1 MARLNIANRITMA
14 RLIVGLVALVTLAM
28 VESGAWPGGRSTGLW
43 VSLVLFLVATISDA
57 LDGYLARSRGIV
69 TVFGRIADPFVDKV
83 VVAGALVLLTVIPE
97 SRALLAPWM
106 VVVIV
111 SREFL
116 VTGIRGWMES
126 EGINFQA
133 ERPGKYK
140 MVLQVVAI
148 AGLLL
153 MLATGAHA
161 LWFVW
166 TIRAVIWA
174 TLALTLYSGWFYVRK
189 ATSAAHGLAL

>member
-1 MARLNIANRITMA
+1 MSRLNIANRITLA
-14 RLIVGLVALVTLAM
+14 RLVVGLVALLTLSM
-28 VESGAWPGGRSTGLW
+28 VESGTWPFGQSTGVWITLG
-43 VSLVLFLVATISDA
+43 LFLLATVTDA
-57 LDGYLARSRGIV
+57 VDGYLARSRGIV

-83 VVAGALVLLTVIPE
+83 VVAGALVLLTVFAAT
-97 SRALLAPWM
+97 RALLAPWM

-133 ERPGKYK
+133 ETPGKYK

-148 AGLLL
+148 AGLLIA
-153 MLATGAHA
+153 LATGTQAA
-161 LWFVW
+161 WYLW
-166 TIRAVIWA
+166 TLRLVIWA
-174 TLALTLYSGWFYVRK
+174 TLLSTLYSGWFYVRK
-189 ATSAAHGLAL
+189 AMVAAQDLAL

>member
-57 LDGYLARSRGIV
+57 LDGHLARSRGIV

-148 AGLLL
+148 SGLLL

-166 TIRAVIWA
+166 AIRAVIWA

-189 ATSAAHGLAL
+189 AMSAAHGLAL

>member
-1 MARLNIANRITMA
+1 MNIANRITMA
-14 RLIVGLVALVTLAM
+14 RLVVGLVALLVLST
-28 VESGAWPGGRSTGLW
+28 VESGAWPAAPAVGFWLSF
-43 VSLVLFLVATISDA
+43 VLFLVATISDA
-57 LDGYLARSRGIV
+57 VDGYLARSRGIV

-83 VVAGALVLLTVIPE
+83 VVAGALVLLTVIPA

-133 ERPGKYK
+133 EKPGKIK
-140 MVLQVVAI
+140 MALQVVAI

-153 MLATGAHA
+153 MLASGERAA
-161 LWFVW
+161 WFVW
-166 TIRAVIWA
+166 TIRGVIWA

-189 ATSAAHGLAL
+189 AMAAAHGMSI